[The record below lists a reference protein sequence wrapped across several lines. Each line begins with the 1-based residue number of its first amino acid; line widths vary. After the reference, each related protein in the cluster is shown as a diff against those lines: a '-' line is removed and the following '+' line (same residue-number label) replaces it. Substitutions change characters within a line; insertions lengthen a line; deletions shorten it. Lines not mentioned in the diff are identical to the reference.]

1 LESGFNGGPPDRVER
16 LYAALPRRPT
26 LENLMARATCALVAV
41 LAALLLA
48 GCQAAPRAPQTP
60 VPPPTQVAPPSST
73 PAAAPP
79 STPPPP
85 PVAAPGKQITI
96 QLTGYSYADNT
107 PPGSSQVC
115 CSVLHRTAGGQGTF
129 ADPITVAVPGSGGR
143 GMQFAQG
150 TRFYLPTVRR
160 YVIVED
166 SGAST
171 YGLPHLDMWVDGRGG
186 SIGAVE
192 NCMDA
197 ITGRVPAELN
207 PPPGRPVLAGPI
219 SSGYGCHIP

>member
-1 LESGFNGGPPDRVER
+1 
-16 LYAALPRRPT
+16 
-26 LENLMARATCALVAV
+26 MARATCALVAV

-60 VPPPTQVAPPSST
+60 VPTQVAPPRST

-85 PVAAPGKQITI
+85 APVAAPGKQLTI

-107 PPGSSQVC
+107 PPGSARVC

-150 TRFYLPTVRR
+150 TRFYLPTVQR

-207 PPPGRPVLAGPI
+207 PPPGRRVLAGPI